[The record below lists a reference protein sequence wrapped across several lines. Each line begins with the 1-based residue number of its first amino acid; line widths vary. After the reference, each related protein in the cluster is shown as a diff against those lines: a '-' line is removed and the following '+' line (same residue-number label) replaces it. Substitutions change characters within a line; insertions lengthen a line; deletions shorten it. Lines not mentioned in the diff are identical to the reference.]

1 MFRQVN
7 KHLSCST
14 KVLKN
19 NWTSILVYN
28 QTKKV
33 ISDLI
38 PNTQY
43 IIKVNPIIKG
53 YTYHDN
59 ANIIFVKTPISSK

>member
-7 KHLSCST
+7 KHLSCSN

-28 QTKKV
+28 QTKKN

-43 IIKVNPIIKG
+43 IIKVNPTIKG

-59 ANIIFVKTPISSK
+59 ANIIFVKTKISS